1 MNTYIQDKLYGL
13 RERYKNSESLNP
25 FIYDIEYYFKQS
37 LTDYHNHIVEKM
49 NEYFDKNASKD
60 SWGID
65 YAYKPD
71 ILSLLQ
77 DTNPKE
83 L

>member
-1 MNTYIQDKLYGL
+1 M
-13 RERYKNSESLNP
+13 
-25 FIYDIEYYFKQS
+25 
-37 LTDYHNHIVEKM
+37 TDYHNHIVEKI

-60 SWGID
+60 SWGIE

-71 ILSLLQ
+71 ILSILQ

-83 L
+83 